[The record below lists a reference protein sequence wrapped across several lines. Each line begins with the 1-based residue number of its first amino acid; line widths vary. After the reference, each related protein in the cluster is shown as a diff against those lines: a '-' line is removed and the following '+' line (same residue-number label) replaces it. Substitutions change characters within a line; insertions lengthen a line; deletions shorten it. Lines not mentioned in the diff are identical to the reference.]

1 MPTKTLDRAGDIR
14 NWPAD
19 FEEEIENTIIG
30 DGNKFSLEGTTS
42 TIKELAQRSDRDNTI
57 QFDEDAF
64 VSEGLLSMERIG
76 NMKILDLAKRKDS
89 TGAIYKRLERS
100 RIFNEV
106 KDHTL
111 LDVMGDDTKRQKIIG
126 YSLYGKRRPNDE
138 SDLDRDLDLD
148 EYVSGFENVP
158 QTADIG
164 KDVPHMPISA
174 WPEPDTM
181 LLNHMDFLPFKL
193 IYNSDT
199 GVIFKSKEDR
209 TLSFEYHTTK
219 QQRKF
224 LSSLYPN
231 VQHDVSKQRIF
242 VKDPKEGEIMA
253 SGSIELGNGK
263 DPILSSVMRL
273 DKEGR
278 RPQVVAK
285 KWINDTVVPMLL
297 KKFEKEAIPKL
308 VEANRG
314 HGLRDEKYRVS
325 IVTEWSTQKQIA
337 ATTKKTGEEVEARE
351 VKTDTQRITWKDT
364 LKTIRYT
371 IRVQSK
377 MNGEFKISPFSY
389 EYRGKAFFRKKT
401 IKEILR
407 AQYPEKE
414 EFDNAYGAFKEY
426 RDLPQDISKEERK
439 KALVEMEQKFN
450 LSENEVIAITQTV
463 ESGQEKENETSQGS
477 EYGYNEDLAD
487 IIETIIH
494 NYSEV
499 KEQIEEGV

>member
-174 WPEPDTM
+174 WPEPDKIVKD
-181 LLNHMDFLPFKL
+181 NVNFLPLKAF
-193 IYNSDT
+193 YNTDK
-199 GVIFKSKEDR
+199 GVLFKSKKDR
-209 TLSFEYHTTK
+209 TLSFDYHTTK

-231 VQHDVSKQRIF
+231 VQHDVSKQRMF

-253 SGSIELGNGK
+253 SGSMEIGDGKRPIISSILQLSDKRPEIEL
-263 DPILSSVMRL
+263 R
-273 DKEGR
+273 
-278 RPQVVAK
+278 

-389 EYRGKAFFRKKT
+389 EYRGRAKKKT

-407 AQYPEKE
+407 EQYPKDE
-414 EFDNAYGAFKEY
+414 EGFNNAYGAFKEY
-426 RDLPQDISKEERK
+426 RDLAPDLSKEEREK
-439 KALVEMEQKFN
+439 SLVEMEEKFN
-450 LSENEVIAITQTV
+450 LSEDEVIAITQTV
-463 ESGQEKENETSQGS
+463 ESGQEKEEETSQGS
-477 EYGYNEDLAD
+477 EYGYNEKLAD